1 MALSNRQ
8 QLAKRLADELAR
20 FEDVWVTSPLPL
32 QDGMRLRLQIADR
45 VRNEMIQI
53 LKDWG
58 YEARFVS
65 VLPRVC
71 PTGLMAACLWEV
83 DFPGDRQPII
93 DDRTIRGEIAKPAK
107 TDVEIEGMRRY
118 LGLEVKK

>member
-71 PTGLMAACLWEV
+71 PTGLQAACLWEV

-93 DDRTIRGEIAKPAK
+93 DDRTIRGEIANQPKLMSRSKGCAA
-107 TDVEIEGMRRY
+107 TWVWR
-118 LGLEVKK
+118 